1 MGPTGSCVV
10 RLWPDE
16 LVVEGALTLGEGV
29 ETTLAAA
36 TRLIWRGQYLRP
48 AWAAGNAN
56 NMASFPVL
64 PGIEFLIILVDHD
77 ENGAGER
84 ASEQCDVRWA
94 AAGRETQRLM
104 PEIAGEDFNDL
115 VRP

>member
-1 MGPTGSCVV
+1 
-10 RLWPDE
+10 
-16 LVVEGALTLGEGV
+16 
-29 ETTLAAA
+29 
-36 TRLIWRGQYLRP
+36 
-48 AWAAGNAN
+48 
-56 NMASFPVL
+56 MASLPVL

-84 ASEQCDVRWA
+84 AEHATCGGL